1 LTEFF
6 VRNTVATKLPDGR
19 IHTLVRGIREV
30 PDILANSARAHKLG
44 VIPIS
49 EMTDQER
56 ADFGLPLQL
65 DVDPSKEVP
74 HGSGESSST
83 PEKSAA

>member
-6 VRNTVATKLPDGR
+6 VRKTAATKLADGR

-30 PDILANSARAHKLG
+30 PDILANSAQAHKLG
-44 VIPIS
+44 IIPIS

-74 HGSGESSST
+74 HEGDQVKSFS
-83 PEKSAA
+83 EKSAA